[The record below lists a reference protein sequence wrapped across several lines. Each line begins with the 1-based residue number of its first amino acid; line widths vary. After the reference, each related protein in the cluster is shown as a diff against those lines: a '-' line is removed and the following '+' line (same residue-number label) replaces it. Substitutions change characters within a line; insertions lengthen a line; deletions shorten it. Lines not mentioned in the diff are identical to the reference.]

1 VTKSCS
7 LLAAAGAHAKQGA
20 RFPTG
25 LARRSW
31 RPLVFVP
38 TVDSAPADLL
48 PLGFLAEFSVPA
60 RSQHQLT
67 RLDFPFVRAGG
78 VSHVSQRCC
87 FFVLG
92 RSCSLLYFASSD
104 FRSQAMSFCVDCCR
118 VKLVLFLSYRIKK
131 LEVS

>member
-20 RFPTG
+20 RFPIG
-25 LARRSW
+25 LA
-31 RPLVFVP
+31 
-38 TVDSAPADLL
+38 
-48 PLGFLAEFSVPA
+48 LGFLAEFSVPA

-87 FFVLG
+87 F
-92 RSCSLLYFASSD
+92 
-104 FRSQAMSFCVDCCR
+104 
-118 VKLVLFLSYRIKK
+118 LFLDGAVHCFISHLLIFDPK
-131 LEVS
+131 LSVFVWIVV